1 MSLRANVAAPIT
13 VQSLPKLGVTILMV
27 LAGREKAL
35 FFIVLFTGSR
45 MRFPVLEYTRL
56 SLLFN

>member
-1 MSLRANVAAPIT
+1 MSLRANIAAPIT
-13 VQSLPKLGVTILMV
+13 VQTLPKLGVTILTV
-27 LAGREKAL
+27 LAGTEK
-35 FFIVLFTGSR
+35 VLFRGST

>member
-1 MSLRANVAAPIT
+1 MSLRANAAAPIT
-13 VQSLPKLGVTILMV
+13 VQSLPKLGVTILTV

-35 FFIVLFTGSR
+35 FFIVLFRGPG

>member
-1 MSLRANVAAPIT
+1 MSLRANIAAPIT
-13 VQSLPKLGVTILMV
+13 VQSLSKLGVTILTV

-35 FFIVLFTGSR
+35 FFIFRGSR
-45 MRFPVLEYTRL
+45 VRFPVLKYTRL